1 MKRVIW
7 IVLDSVGI
15 GYMPDYKYY
24 HDEKSNTLE
33 HVTNQCGINLVN
45 MQRLGLGNIDGVSCM
60 KKNDAHTS
68 AVMRAGFKNIG
79 KDTITG
85 HWEMAGVILKEPF
98 KTYKDG
104 FDKKL
109 LDKLEK
115 KIGRKILGNK
125 VASGTVIINELGEE
139 QMRTGGII
147 VYTSADSVFQIAAH
161 EDIVPLE
168 ELYNICKTAREMLV
182 GENNV
187 ARVIARPFKG
197 SAGNF
202 VRTEN
207 RKDFAIKPPVKTA
220 LEILAQNSIGVYSV
234 GKIYDIFLGMGI
246 KDSVHTNG
254 NVDGEDHIINYMK
267 YIKEDALIYANL
279 VDFDMKYG
287 HRNDVDGYAEALVQF
302 DRRLSDIISNME
314 NEDIL
319 VICADHGCDPTTKS
333 TDHSREYVPVIIYG
347 KVIKPA
353 NLGTI
358 DTISNLGATVCDYL
372 CGAKTVYGE
381 SFLYKIIKT

>member
-104 FDKKL
+104 FDIKL
-109 LDKLEK
+109 LDELEK

-139 QMRTGGII
+139 QMSTGGII

-202 VRTEN
+202 ARTEN

-254 NVDGEDHIINYMK
+254 NADGEDHIINYMK

-314 NEDIL
+314 SEDML

>member
-15 GYMPDYKYY
+15 GYMPDYEYY
-24 HDEKSNTLE
+24 HDEKSNTLKN
-33 HVTNQCGINLVN
+33 VCSMGNIKLKSL
-45 MQRLGLGNIDGVSCM
+45 QRLGIGNIDGVDCIEP
-60 KKNDAHTS
+60 NDAHPS

-109 LDKLEK
+109 LDELSK

-125 VASGTVIINELGEE
+125 AASGTVIINELGQESI
-139 QMRTGGII
+139 RTGGVI

-161 EDIVPLE
+161 EDVVPLE
-168 ELYNICKTAREMLV
+168 ELYSICKTAREMLV
-182 GENNV
+182 GDNNV

-220 LEILAQNSIGVYSV
+220 LEILAENDIGVYSV
-234 GKIYDIFLGMGI
+234 GKIYDVFLGAGI
-246 KDSVHTNG
+246 KDSVHTDG
-254 NVDGEDHIINYMK
+254 NIDGEDHIINYMNTV
-267 YIKEDALIYANL
+267 KEDALIYANL

-287 HRNDVDGYAEALVQF
+287 HRNDVKGYADALVQF
-302 DRRLSDIISNME
+302 DTRLPDIMSNMRD
-314 NEDIL
+314 EDIL
-319 VICADHGCDPTTKS
+319 IICADHGCDPTTKS
-333 TDHSREYVPVIIYG
+333 SDHSREYVPVIICG
-347 KVIKPA
+347 QAVKPA

-372 CGAKTVYGE
+372 CGKETVYGE